1 MSTILS
7 SVIFLSIWIIAL
19 FVIYKNAGKLK
30 KAINQG
36 QGNFDYA
43 NGSERGKQMLKV
55 AFGQSKMGARPIA
68 AVLHLIVYVGF
79 FIINIELIEILMDG
93 LFGTHRILYR
103 VLGSFYGGF
112 TATLEIF
119 AALVLLAVILF
130 WLRRNVL
137 RIRRFRLSEMKGWP
151 KLDADFILYFEIILM
166 LLFFGMN
173 TSDMVLQSRG
183 AAHYTEAGFFP
194 ISTIFA
200 PLFESMPTSTLIVF
214 ERSFWWLH
222 IIGILCFLNYL
233 YYSKHLHIILAFPN
247 TFFAKL
253 GAVGNMNNMQSVTNE
268 VKAFMDPNAAQ
279 SVDENTVPSFGAK
292 DVTDLSVLQL
302 LNAFSCTECGRCTSV
317 CPAHLTGKKLSPRK
331 IMMDTRDRA
340 TQIIQ
345 DTVNESNEE
354 KYLLDGYISREE
366 LWACTTCNA
375 CVEACPILI
384 DPVSI
389 ILDMRR
395 YLIMEESSGPA
406 DLNSM
411 MSNMENNGA
420 PWPFSPQ
427 DRMNWTKD

>member
-43 NGSERGKQMLKV
+43 NGGERGKQMLKV

-279 SVDENTVPSFGAK
+279 SADENTVPSFGAK